1 MNQGNI
7 DTGEGDYKAVANFV
21 IVVSIDLI
29 CIMLYMILLAS
40 WFPQITVDD
49 TIVFTLCFYYLTVSG
64 SINYWSRDQYNK

>member
-29 CIMLYMILLAS
+29 CIMLCMILLAS
-40 WFPQITVDD
+40 WFPQITID
-49 TIVFTLCFYYLTVSG
+49 
-64 SINYWSRDQYNK
+64 